1 MTERNRQISLES
13 LFLPA
18 VVLHELSHIVVAW
31 AFGLEYELHLRPF
44 DAEVTRSYVL
54 FDRFPSAVGAT
65 CVSLAPYSLLPVAVL
80 VTLLLDITLSFGSLF
95 WLLISG
101 LLFLQ
106 GLGIV
111 LAAAPSEYD
120 LMLVF
125 GQAGRFNG
133 RLWLYAAAVTT
144 GLSIGFAFLW
154 VVLTIFFVTGYGVTS
169 FSFPWL
175 LPWAG
180 VVGVGTLLSLEEYRR
195 PAAHA
200 SADLRSQYA
209 AALAERGADESARY
223 QFERTIATLEA
234 DGTEYAPAYT
244 NYAGFLFDRWHT
256 ARALSYAW
264 RALEID
270 PDCPAGQ
277 LIAGGA
283 LFRMERYGDAFLH
296 CERALELVPEDSFGQ
311 DALLVDTHIAC
322 SACLL
327 GQDCIEEAEDHCERA
342 LELDPT
348 AAGAYANDAWTY
360 AKRGAFV
367 EAEHRYERA
376 VEFADDAPLIVTSY
390 ATFHDTYG
398 DDGEAERWFRQA
410 LVYDPDCPYTH
421 EEYLDFL
428 TDRGR
433 IDDADCERILTRVR
447 PEDEPVLICL
457 WPPETPNP
465 VEIVAETEGGTE
477 TETETGIGTETE
489 TPPQF
494 PS

>member
-1 MTERNRQISLES
+1 MTARNPQISAEL

-18 VVLHELSHIVVAW
+18 VVLHELSHIVVAR
-31 AFGLEYELHLRPF
+31 AFGLEYELYLRPF
-44 DAEVTRSYVL
+44 DAEVTRSYVQ
-54 FDRFPSAVGAT
+54 FDRFPSTFGAI

-95 WLLISG
+95 WLFISA

-106 GLGIV
+106 GFGIV
-111 LAAAPSEYD
+111 FAAAPSEYD
-120 LMLVF
+120 LMLAF

-133 RLWLYAAAVTT
+133 RVWLHAAALST
-144 GLSIGFAFLW
+144 GLSVGFTFLW

-180 VVGVGTLLSLEEYRR
+180 VVGVGTLLSLEDYRR

-234 DGTEYAPAYT
+234 DGTEYAPAYM
-244 NYAGFLFDRWHT
+244 NYAGFLFDRWYT

-283 LFRMERYGDAFLH
+283 LFRMERYGEAFLH

-311 DALLVDTHIAC
+311 DALLVDAHIAC

-327 GQDCIEEAEDHCERA
+327 GQDCIEEAEEHCERA

-360 AKRGAFV
+360 AERGAFV

-376 VEFADDAPLIVTSY
+376 VELADDPLTVVSY

-410 LVYDPDCPYTH
+410 LLYDSNCLYTH
-421 EEYLDFL
+421 EKYLDFL

-433 IDDADCERILTRVR
+433 IDDADRERILTRVR

-457 WPPETPNP
+457 WPPEAPVP
-465 VEIVAETEGGTE
+465 VEIMASAEAG
-477 TETETGIGTETE
+477 TETGIGIGTGSETE
-489 TPPQF
+489 TPTQF